1 MSVFGLLLASHLVA
15 DFPLQPNWMAKEKQD
30 SYLVLLSHLTVH
42 AIALSVFLYTISS
55 LPLRTLG
62 IVVTAV
68 CAVHGLID
76 IRRWVRP
83 KDSWEQPM
91 LWVWIN
97 DQIMHIVTIAVIS
110 QTLV

>member
-15 DFPLQPNWMAKEKQD
+15 DFPLQADWMAKQKQD

-42 AIALSVFLYTISS
+42 ATVLSAFLYTVSP
-55 LPLRTLG
+55 LPLKTLG
-62 IVVTAV
+62 TVVAAV
-68 CAVHGLID
+68 SAVHALID
-76 IRRWVRP
+76 TRRWVRP

-97 DQIMHIVTIAVIS
+97 DQVMHIVTIAVIS
-110 QTLV
+110 QLV